1 MSVQK
6 TVDRYK
12 VWQITE
18 SCPEAAICD
27 RGYRGRKKVGD
38 TSVLI
43 PGRPK
48 KSDTPYQ
55 RRKARQRFRRRA
67 GIEPVVGHLKQDFR
81 MARSFLKG
89 AIGDAINL
97 FMAAAGYNFRR
108 WMRGLSQFLSL
119 FVAWLYFRLVR
130 WGRLKHA

>member
-55 RRKARQRFRRRA
+55 RRKAWQRFRRRA
-67 GIEPVVGHLKQDFR
+67 GIKPVIGHLKHDYR
-81 MARSFLKG
+81 MARNYLKG
-89 AIGDAINL
+89 TIGDATNL
-97 FMAAAGYNFRR
+97 FMACAAYNFRK
-108 WMRGLSQFLSL
+108 WMRELWHHLSL
-119 FVAWLYFRLVR
+119 FAAWLCFGI
-130 WGRLKHA
+130 WGRCRLRQT